1 MDDRWNALAL
11 SLELFGLRRSAAVK
25 DGSSRRCYPWAPM
38 ELHGTIEA
46 NLISAIR
53 SARRFRAQPVH
64 GETIEHWRRILARA
78 ESDLSR
84 ASSSEREALRKL
96 ISDLKSELTF
106 RESYYGP
113 SS

>member
-1 MDDRWNALAL
+1 
-11 SLELFGLRRSAAVK
+11 
-25 DGSSRRCYPWAPM
+25 M

-64 GETIEHWRRILARA
+64 GETIEHWKRILARA
-78 ESDLSR
+78 ESD
-84 ASSSEREALRKL
+84 SSCAAASEREALRQL

-106 RESYYGP
+106 RERYYRT

>member
-1 MDDRWNALAL
+1 M
-11 SLELFGLRRSAAVK
+11 E
-25 DGSSRRCYPWAPM
+25 PM

-53 SARRFRAQPVH
+53 SARRFRAQRVH
-64 GETIEHWRRILARA
+64 GETIEHWKHILARA
-78 ESDLSR
+78 ERDLSR
-84 ASSSEREALRKL
+84 SGASEREALRQL
-96 ISDLKSELTF
+96 ISDLQSELTF